1 MEDDRNRYALWKYEL
16 TYFLVACF
24 FAFSLVFLFV
34 RFVDWPVWIEASIS
48 VVWVVLVLWFFL
60 ETSESFLDFVLSEKQ
75 KEEVGFYVVR
85 WKSKEFDSFVGSE
98 LIDLYLD
105 NCRVF
110 ELFEMDLIRTN
121 NSYVSDYSFL
131 LLSIAKVYEGI
142 LKKILVEKG
151 VINESTL
158 LENPSVNVSSYL
170 NPVGNKNI
178 SNLLK
183 DKARDKAIPHVIYS
197 TYQECRNQILH
208 YDQHRDSRIKSFDD
222 AKFYQRRILDAID
235 KAYQTFR

>member
-1 MEDDRNRYALWKYEL
+1 MESDGKGYSLWKYEL
-16 TYFLVACF
+16 AYFLTICF
-24 FAFSLVFLFV
+24 FVSGLVFLFV
-34 RFVDWPVWIEASIS
+34 HFVDWFVWVEVS
-48 VVWVVLVLWFFL
+48 VSVVLVILFLWFFL
-60 ETSESFLDFVLSEKQ
+60 ETSELFLDSVLSEKQ
-75 KEEVGFYVVR
+75 KEEAGFYVVR

-110 ELFEMDLIRTN
+110 GLFETDPIRAN

-131 LLSIAKVYEGI
+131 LLPIAKVYEGV

-151 VINESTL
+151 VIDESVL